1 MEKKCKVVM
10 LATEEKVDIGA
21 PNWWLQGQKKL
32 IINNL
37 ISNLYIT
44 SDDEIKDGDYCM
56 SIDINS
62 KLHKPFKCVNKEAF
76 INPEFLNSVDAKDV
90 KKIIAITDTSLT
102 PLFCKT
108 QTKNIPQIPQSFINQ
123 YIESYNKG
131 NVITEVMVEYDG
143 IKEFGIKEY
152 KGNILVFDN
161 TTINPNYNK
170 LKINL
175 DNTINI
181 KPIKDSWNRE
191 EVIIL
196 LNKWLSDEDNNDF
209 DQQKWIEEN
218 L

>member
-56 SIDINS
+56 SININS

-90 KKIIAITDTSLT
+90 KKIIATTDKSLI

-108 QTKNIPQIPQSFINQ
+108 QTKNIPQISQSFINQ

-131 NVITEVMVEYDG
+131 NVITEVTVEYEEYMKQG
-143 IKEFGIKEY
+143 IFN
-152 KGNILVFDN
+152 KGDDTHYFDVK
-161 TTINPNYNK
+161 INP
-170 LKINL
+170 

-181 KPIKDSWNRE
+181 KLIKDNYSRE

-196 LNKWLSDEDNNDF
+196 LQNVIKDSYSYELEEHHGGDYRNLK
-209 DQQKWIEEN
+209 KWIEEN

>member
-90 KKIIAITDTSLT
+90 KKIIATTDTSLT

-123 YIESYNKG
+123 YIESYNNG
-131 NVITEVMVEYDG
+131 NVITEVMVEYEENHLYPMVQNNNLKLG
-143 IKEFGIKEY
+143 
-152 KGNILVFDN
+152 
-161 TTINPNYNK
+161 INP
-170 LKINL
+170 

-181 KPIKDSWNRE
+181 KPIKDNYSRE

-196 LNKWLSDEDNNDF
+196 LQNVIKDSYSYELEEHHGGDYRNLK
-209 DQQKWIEEN
+209 KWIEEN

>member
-44 SDDEIKDGDYCM
+44 SDDEIKDGDWIYNFETEEIIQCIGKG
-56 SIDINS
+56 SLRNW
-62 KLHKPFKCVNKEAF
+62 
-76 INPEFLNSVDAKDV
+76 
-90 KKIIAITDTSLT
+90 KKILASTDKSLNL
-102 PLFCKT
+102 PSPSE
-108 QTKNIPQIPQSFINQ
+108 QFIQ
-123 YIESYNKG
+123 KYIESYNKG
-131 NVITEVMVEYDG
+131 NVITEVTVEYEEYMKQG
-143 IKEFGIKEY
+143 IFN
-152 KGNILVFDN
+152 KGDDTHYFDVK
-161 TTINPNYNK
+161 INP
-170 LKINL
+170 

-181 KPIKDSWNRE
+181 KLIKDNYSRE

-196 LNKWLSDEDNNDF
+196 LQNVIKDSYSYELEEHHGGDYRNLK
-209 DQQKWIEEN
+209 KWIEEN